1 VILDPTGIAMVA
13 CQDWHASQR
22 VDELAEALWLAASV
36 DPKVIVEIGCDAGGT
51 LFCWRQLCNDVY
63 GITLADNSPATGGQL
78 YPLNDHGA
86 QVFIGDSHDPAALA
100 WLREHLA
107 GRPIDVLHIDGD
119 HSYRGAVGDLLWYS
133 PLVRDG
139 GLVLLHDAVN
149 RADSRVEVTHL
160 WEQFAAAGSGRL
172 ITSKRGRPVGF
183 GVLRKGEDI

>member
-1 VILDPTGIAMVA
+1 MTIHAAEIARTA

-22 VDELAEALWLAASV
+22 VDELAEVVSVVAAV

-51 LFCWRQLCNDVY
+51 LFCWRQLCEAVY

-78 YPLNDHGA
+78 YPLVDHGA
-86 QVFIGDSHDPAALA
+86 SVLIGDSHDPAALR
-100 WLREHLA
+100 WLRDQLD

-119 HSYRGAVGDLLWYS
+119 HSYRGAVGDLLWYA

-149 RADSRVEVTHL
+149 WHDSRVEMTHL
-160 WEQFAAAGSGRL
+160 WEQFTSAGRGRL
-172 ITSKRGRPVGF
+172 IKSERSRPVGF